1 MDWPSTN
8 FKHNCDL
15 DCMRDETN
23 AMVGAQEL
31 CLPKEKAQETEDQ
44 LQKESRRWEE

>member
-1 MDWPSTN
+1 
-8 FKHNCDL
+8 
-15 DCMRDETN
+15 MRDETN

-44 LQKESRRWEE
+44 LQKESRRWEEWLAPQTPKWNG